1 MVQGQAVRHRT
12 KRGCEFVCGSVE
24 IGAYSGS
31 AESSARRHAVSLVSP
46 GGVGDT
52 AWLVDVSDSLVLSG
66 ASNQVGEKLTANLRF
81 IQETRIF
88 ADQIVLD
95 LSAGDRSVKSR
106 NYPFSNQFFQ
116 GLCTSQI
123 QLTDVSVEA
132 AVATTRGQSFARLNL
147 FRKGSTAQPTKCAV
161 LSDYVTQQVTA
172 CLRNSRHFTAIEGQG
187 NLLTYSQAPI
197 PGTDFVFT
205 VPQNSRWRVVA
216 VLGTLVTNAGG
227 LNRFPR
233 LDISEP
239 GTLIAQ
245 VPGELNWGGGQNH
258 VVSWFQ
264 GQGVAFD
271 DANGSVCI
279 PLPEGIVLLS
289 GGIVQSNTLNL
300 TAGDQW
306 TSASI
311 FVEEWLDNV

>member
-1 MVQGQAVRHRT
+1 M
-12 KRGCEFVCGSVE
+12 
-24 IGAYSGS
+24 
-31 AESSARRHAVSLVSP
+31 SLVSP

-66 ASNQVGEKLTANLRF
+66 ASSQVGEKLTANLRF
-81 IQETRIF
+81 VQESRIF
-88 ADQIVLD
+88 ADQISLD

-116 GLCTSQI
+116 GVCTSQI

-147 FRKGSTAQPTKCAV
+147 YRKGSTAQPTKCAV

-187 NLLTYSQAPI
+187 NLLTYSQGPVLA
-197 PGTDFVFT
+197 GSDFIFT
-205 VPQNSRWRVVA
+205 VPPNARWHVIA

-227 LNRFPR
+227 LNRYPR
-233 LDISEP
+233 LDVTEP
-239 GTLIAQ
+239 GALISQVTSTL
-245 VPGELNWGGGQNH
+245 NYGGGVRQII
-258 VVSWFQ
+258 SWFQ
-264 GQGVAFD
+264 GNGTAVD
-271 DANGSVCI
+271 DGKGSANI
-279 PLPEGIVLLS
+279 PFPEGIVLLG

-306 TSASI
+306 TSANI